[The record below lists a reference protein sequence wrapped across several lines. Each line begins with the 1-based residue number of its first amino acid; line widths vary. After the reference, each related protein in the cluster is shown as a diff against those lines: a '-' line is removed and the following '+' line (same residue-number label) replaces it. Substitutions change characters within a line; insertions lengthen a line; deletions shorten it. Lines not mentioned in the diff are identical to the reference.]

1 MTDKVYLGRIK
12 GTGLIYLDKHRW
24 DCDWYW
30 GFGYLGNKSCHF
42 HIESLINSSG
52 NAYVPD
58 WTDVNHQFSE
68 TWLTQD
74 QWWILRDLFTQ
85 AYALKEAAEA
95 YQYGGHNTDKAAP
108 YRVINKDRAAQI
120 NEDLETVLDNIWE
133 LVTEWNA
140 KGL

>member
-1 MTDKVYLGRIK
+1 M
-12 GTGLIYLDKHRW
+12 
-24 DCDWYW
+24 
-30 GFGYLGNKSCHF
+30 
-42 HIESLINSSG
+42 
-52 NAYVPD
+52 
-58 WTDVNHQFSE
+58 
-68 TWLTQD
+68 
-74 QWWILRDLFTQ
+74 RDLFTQ